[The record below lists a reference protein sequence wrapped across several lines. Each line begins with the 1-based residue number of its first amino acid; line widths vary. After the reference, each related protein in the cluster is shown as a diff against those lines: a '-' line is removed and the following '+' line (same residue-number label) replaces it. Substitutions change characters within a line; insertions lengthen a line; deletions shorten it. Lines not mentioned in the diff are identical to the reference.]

1 MSDTLPITIIAELR
15 ALEAI
20 NTTVNNYGTSLRI
33 LGSLADA
40 EARWLACGWRQD
52 KRAQRRRL
60 MFLQVAMHGRRRA
73 ASH

>member
-1 MSDTLPITIIAELR
+1 MLPIGMIMELR

-20 NTTVNNYGTSLRI
+20 NTTVNSYGASLRI
-33 LGSLADA
+33 LGSLTDA
-40 EARWLACGWRQD
+40 EARWLARIWRQD

-60 MFLQVAMHGRRRA
+60 MFLQVAIHARRKA